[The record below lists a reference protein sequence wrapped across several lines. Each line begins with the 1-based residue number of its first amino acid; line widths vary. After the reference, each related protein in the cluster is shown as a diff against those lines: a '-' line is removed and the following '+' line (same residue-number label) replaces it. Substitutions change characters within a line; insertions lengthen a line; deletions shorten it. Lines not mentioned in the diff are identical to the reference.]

1 MNQHSSTDWAT
12 LYRAVV
18 ALVIGLTVGL
28 LCQAA
33 ARYAKDQP
41 RPTLSPNDRSR
52 FLTIWALGDYG
63 RYWIDDLTERP
74 GWNTIDKIYR
84 PDVKHFYSSKPPL
97 LPTLLAYEYRLIK
110 WLTGGAWTFERQP
123 AAVVRTIVITTNV
136 LPFLLF
142 LVLFVRWM
150 RREHGDGWVT
160 FYALLVAGA
169 GTYLTAFNVTLN
181 NHTVAAYFGFFALYG
196 FWPLLA
202 GGAVGWLRA
211 FVSGLC
217 LAFAAACEL
226 PAVGFVVLVLLW
238 VLVRRWQL
246 ALFAVL
252 PAVAI
257 VAAAF
262 FYTNYQVTGDFKP
275 AYMHKEWYDYED
287 SYWNEPKGIDAI
299 REPATTYLFH
309 LTLGHHGVL
318 SLTPVFVYTLLGLMV
333 AVRQGGAWRWLAL
346 VTVVLTVAV
355 FAFYV
360 GPPPLEKLAPIRRNY
375 GGMTQGFR
383 WSFWLI
389 PLWLAFLPK
398 GVAAT
403 GRTAAAYWLAFLL
416 LAISAGSVFYAVR
429 NPWTRPW
436 LQELL
441 YRYGYIDY

>member
-1 MNQHSSTDWAT
+1 MKPHNTDWPL
-12 LYRAVV
+12 LYRTVI
-18 ALVIGLTVGL
+18 ALLVGMTLGL

-74 GWNTIDKIYR
+74 GWNTIDKVYR
-84 PDVKHFYSSKPPL
+84 PDVEHYYSSKPPL

-110 WLTGGAWTFERQP
+110 WLTGGAWTFEEQP

-136 LPFLLF
+136 VPFLVF
-142 LVLFVRWM
+142 LVLFLRWV
-150 RREHGDGWVT
+150 RREQGDSWVT

-196 FWPLLA
+196 LWPALSGEGIGYGRGLI
-202 GGAVGWLRA
+202 
-211 FVSGLC
+211 SGLC
-217 LAFAAACEL
+217 LGFAAANEL
-226 PAVGFVVLVLLW
+226 PAVSLVGLLFLW
-238 VLVRRWQL
+238 LLLRQWRVAV
-246 ALFAVL
+246 FAVL
-252 PAVAI
+252 PALLV

-299 REPATTYLFH
+299 REPAGVYLFH

-318 SLTPVFVYTLLGLMV
+318 SLTPVFLYTLLGLV
-333 AVRQGGAWRWLAL
+333 LALREGGSWRTLAL
-346 VTVVLTVAV
+346 VTIVLTIVI
-355 FAFYV
+355 FTFYV
-360 GPPPLEKLAPIRRNY
+360 APPFLEHIAPIRRNY

-389 PLWLAFLPK
+389 PLWLAFLPR
-398 GVAAT
+398 GLAAT
-403 GRTAAAYWLAFLL
+403 GRSTAAFWLAVVLL
-416 LAISAGSVFYAVR
+416 SVSAGSVFYAAR